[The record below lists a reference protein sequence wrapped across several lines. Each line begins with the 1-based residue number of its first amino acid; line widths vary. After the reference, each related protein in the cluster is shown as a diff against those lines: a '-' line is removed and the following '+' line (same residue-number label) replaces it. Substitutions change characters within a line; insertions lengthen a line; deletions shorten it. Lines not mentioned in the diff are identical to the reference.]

1 MTPEFAMPSH
11 PELLDDLARP
21 PAAPFEYAGQ
31 WVAWDRDE
39 KTIVAHGKD
48 MAEVHRAAKAA
59 GHADCV
65 MQKVPP
71 TNTIFVGA
79 S

>member
-1 MTPEFAMPSH
+1 MSALSDSLEVPS
-11 PELLDDLARP
+11 RP
-21 PAAPFEYAGQ
+21 IAAPFEYAGQ
-31 WVAWDRDE
+31 WVAWDRE
-39 KTIVAHGKD
+39 ERTIIAHGKD

-71 TNTIFVGA
+71 ANTIFVGA